1 MTYISLLFA
10 FGLFIAVVYILY
22 NRRTKELPENIREK
36 LSDNSNSELLLQI
49 TDYKNQINDL
59 LSSLREL
66 KGHSNELKRINESL
80 EAEISFLNEKQKKL
94 EEIGKKKEEF
104 FAIYVHDLKNP
115 ASTIQSLIELLN
127 SYELSFNEQKEIHN
141 ALFSLSKRI
150 IHLTNEICKVVVEN
164 EISLNLVLKDSKIQ
178 DILKKVYLRNI
189 YKARKKDIGIF
200 LSIPENIPD
209 VTLDPDKIE
218 DVIENLIDNSIKF
231 SNQKS
236 SVYIRLE
243 NDDSFVR
250 MIIKDEG
257 QGFNKD
263 DMTNIFQKGATL
275 SAKPTGNETSSGLG
289 LWIVK
294 KIIEEHKGNIKV
306 ESEPNEGTTFIV
318 ELPI

>member
-1 MTYISLLFA
+1 MLYISLLFA
-10 FGLFIAVVYILY
+10 FGLFLVMVYVLY
-22 NRRTKELPENIREK
+22 NRKNKNQINDVQEK
-36 LSDNSNSELLLQI
+36 FNKTTETELLLQI
-49 TDYKNQINDL
+49 TKYKNQIDDL
-59 LSSLREL
+59 LKSLREL
-66 KGHSNELKRINESL
+66 KINSNELKRINESL
-80 EAEISFLNEKQKKL
+80 EAEISFLIEKQKKL
-94 EEIGKKKEEF
+94 EELSKKKEEF

-115 ASTIQSLIELLN
+115 ASTIQNLIELLN

-141 ALFSLSKRI
+141 ALFSLSNRI

-164 EISLNLVLKDSKIQ
+164 EISLNLILKSAKVQ

-218 DVIENLIDNSIKF
+218 DVIENLIDNAIKF
-231 SNQKS
+231 SNSSK

-243 NDDSFVR
+243 NDTDFIR
-250 MIIKDEG
+250 IIIKDEG
-257 QGFNKD
+257 QGFNKE
-263 DMTNIFQKGATL
+263 DMVNIFQKGATL

-294 KIIEEHKGNIKV
+294 KIIEDHKGNIKV
-306 ESEPNEGTTFIV
+306 ESEPNEGSTFTI